1 MPSAKTKRARSKKY
15 YQQNKEKILAQR
27 KEYYRMNAEELKA
40 CYNANSEKM
49 KAASKRSY
57 YVDPEKK
64 KVASKK
70 SYYVDPEKKKAASKR
85 TYYVDPEKKKAASK
99 KSYRKGL
106 QTKEMDSKGN
116 FAKNCIDK
124 MSSTKRYCS
133 KYKESLCVDGRGRYV
148 LQEPKVDVKE
158 IHLRDIQ
165 NNLYIHSKTRNSLI
179 KAFKKQQKTPVNER
193 VMAQDVCRIGASRLL
208 TKALQKRKIFAGSLL
223 KSTREIQTLQ
233 IKSREDLDRGCHTA
247 SSEPYFY
254 NSSYQPVRRDAPID
268 ENGKARA
275 ANQIETNEEEPLKWE
290 CSSECKPLTDV
301 EVFAIVSLKEA
312 FDKPIQEE
320 AEVEDAEDSEVLP
333 TTSLLE
339 RLQSTSADAREFAC
353 ASLSNLML
361 NSLEVP
367 KVLRA
372 DAVRCLAPLLLDE
385 SAGVQEAAAG
395 ALRNMSVSGGVNVC
409 KIMVQQDV
417 MTPLVALLRQC
428 STNFGLTEEPVK
440 GNRGKNST
448 ELVAFEAI
456 HLLWNLCECSP
467 TAVAVF
473 NKEYL
478 FPLLL
483 QSLMFHDRNIE
494 LSIAAAHCLNT
505 VTEDNPELVA
515 SISPESLVVLEAY
528 LTPQGTEKQLMHFLL
543 LSLIMGTLWNLQDAF
558 PAHSRAEA
566 LIAMT
571 RVLGTIL
578 DVDVKQEHHRLAA
591 EKMETQPEVTTP
603 TKSRKQP
610 KSQSQI
616 KNKPQESETGE
627 EMVFRQKDH
636 TADSVL
642 EQMMAILLAQQTA
655 LEVIVNMCYKDES
668 LDEAKDDWEI
678 KEPLDDLVYGHNDVY
693 CPESEVHLTPLCFT
707 AEVHDVLVN
716 HDIPHKVL
724 KKTTNPDWQ
733 YLELCQQN
741 TAWAPL
747 IAKLRC
753 VQCRALTCLDAII
766 TVLGMSG
773 LGEEKDLQE
782 LAQHLSSLAFT
793 HFELNKD
800 ESFLEAVTGSI
811 RSFLHLLADRNV
823 PECMTPEQLLFL
835 CHEGLK
841 CESADVRRNVLAIM
855 GVVGNKL
862 AQMENTMETLK
873 GMGNC
878 LLQTAQQDA
887 SLVVAGAALDTIFDV
902 FGEGAEA
909 DKVANEIELVSA
921 LRNLAPSFMSM
932 MQEHK
937 RNYSCDEVFVLQD
950 VATNLLRFIRYKE
963 QAAV

>member
-1 MPSAKTKRARSKKY
+1 MGKSKK
-15 YQQNKEKILAQR
+15 KFR
-27 KEYYRMNAEELKA
+27 R
-40 CYNANSEKM
+40 
-49 KAASKRSY
+49 
-57 YVDPEKK
+57 
-64 KVASKK
+64 
-70 SYYVDPEKKKAASKR
+70 
-85 TYYVDPEKKKAASK
+85 
-99 KSYRKGL
+99 L
-106 QTKEMDSKGN
+106 Q
-116 FAKNCIDK
+116 
-124 MSSTKRYCS
+124 SS
-133 KYKESLCVDGRGRYV
+133 
-148 LQEPKVDVKE
+148 P
-158 IHLRDIQ
+158 IA
-165 NNLYIHSKTRNSLI
+165 RN
-179 KAFKKQQKTPVNER
+179 Q
-193 VMAQDVCRIGASRLL
+193 
-208 TKALQKRKIFAGSLL
+208 
-223 KSTREIQTLQ
+223 
-233 IKSREDLDRGCHTA
+233 
-247 SSEPYFY
+247 
-254 NSSYQPVRRDAPID
+254 
-268 ENGKARA
+268 
-275 ANQIETNEEEPLKWE
+275 
-290 CSSECKPLTDV
+290 
-301 EVFAIVSLKEA
+301 
-312 FDKPIQEE
+312 
-320 AEVEDAEDSEVLP
+320 EVEDAGDLEVLP
-333 TTSLLE
+333 ATSLLE
-339 RLQSTSADAREFAC
+339 RLQSPSADTREFAC
-353 ASLSNLML
+353 ASLSNLLL

-409 KIMVQQDV
+409 EIMVQQDV

-428 STNFGLTEEPVK
+428 STNFGLTEEPLK

-448 ELVAFEAI
+448 EVVAFEAI

-467 TAVAVF
+467 LAVAVF
-473 NKEYL
+473 NKECL

-483 QSLMFHDRNIE
+483 QCLILHDRNIE

-515 SISPESLVVLEAY
+515 SISPESLVLLEAY
-528 LTPQGTEKQLMHFLL
+528 LTPQDTDKQLTHFLL

-566 LIAMT
+566 LIAMI
-571 RVLGTIL
+571 RVLGTII
-578 DVDVKQEHHRLAA
+578 DVDVKEELHRLSA
-591 EKMETQPEVTTP
+591 EKMETQPEATTP
-603 TKSRKQP
+603 TKSSKQP

-616 KNKPQESETGE
+616 KNKPQQSETGV
-627 EMVFRQKDH
+627 EMVQRQKDNIVD
-636 TADSVL
+636 TVL
-642 EQMMAILLAQQTA
+642 EQIMAILLAQQTA
-655 LEVIVNMCYKDES
+655 LEVIVNMCYQDES
-668 LDEAKDDWEI
+668 SEEDKDDWET
-678 KEPLDDLVYGHNDVY
+678 EGPLDDLVFGHSDIY
-693 CPESEVHLTPLCFT
+693 CPNSDVQLTPLCFS
-707 AEVHDVLVN
+707 AEVHNVIVN

-724 KKTTNPDWQ
+724 KKTTNPDRQ
-733 YLELCQQN
+733 YLELCRQN
-741 TAWAPL
+741 TVWDPL

-766 TVLGMSG
+766 AVLGIWG
-773 LGEEKDLQE
+773 IGEEKGLQD
-782 LAQHLSSLAFT
+782 LAQHLSSLAFDQ
-793 HFELNKD
+793 FELKKD

-811 RSFLHLLADRNV
+811 RSLLHLLADRNI

-835 CHEGLK
+835 CNEGLK

-909 DKVANEIELVSA
+909 DKAANEIGLVLA

-937 RNYSCDEVFVLQD
+937 RSYSQDEVSVLQD